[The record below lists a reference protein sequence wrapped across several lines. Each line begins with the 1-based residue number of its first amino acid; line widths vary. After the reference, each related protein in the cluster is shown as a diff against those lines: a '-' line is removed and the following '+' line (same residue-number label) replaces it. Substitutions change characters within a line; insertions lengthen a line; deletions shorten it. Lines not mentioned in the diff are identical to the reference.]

1 MKVHVEGK
9 GPVEM
14 QHLNLGDKV
23 LVANGAYETIYS
35 FGHISR
41 DTQSD
46 FLRLHTQS
54 SVLELSMD
62 HMVYLVNKPVP
73 IPADQVKVGDTLKV
87 FGGLDDSAED
97 GIVKKVTSLSR
108 KGLFSPLTVS
118 GTIVVNNIVA
128 STFTAISEDAE
139 YTPILKV
146 KGVETVSNQ
155 LIAHIWETPSRVLR
169 TVMGWKEESYVKGTY
184 SRWTYVGLR
193 LVKDILLPH
202 GVLGGLVACVVLLS
216 ISPLYAVEW
225 FVRSCFVVGSVRLA
239 MGSMVA
245 SLAVLGL
252 AFVAS
257 RRVQIMCKKVKQN

>member
-54 SVLELSMD
+54 SVLELSKD
-62 HMVYLVNKPVP
+62 HMVYVVDKPVP
-73 IPADQVKVGDTLKV
+73 IPADQVKAGDTLKV
-87 FGGLDDSAED
+87 FDGLDDSAED
-97 GIVKKVTSLSR
+97 GLVKKVTSLSR
-108 KGLFSPLTVS
+108 KGLFSPLTAS

-128 STFTAISEDAE
+128 STFTAISEDDEAE
-139 YTPILKV
+139 YTSTLKV
-146 KGVETVSNQ
+146 KGVEIVSNQ
-155 LIAHIWETPSRVLR
+155 MIAHIWETPSRVLR

-184 SRWTYVGLR
+184 SLWTFVGLR
-193 LVKDILLPH
+193 LAKDILLPH
-202 GVLGGLVACVVLLS
+202 GALGGLAVCAVVLS
-216 ISPLYAVEW
+216 ILPLYAIEW
-225 FVRSCFVVGSVRLA
+225 FVRSLVVMGSVGWM
-239 MGSMVA
+239 MGLMVA
-245 SLAVLGL
+245 GL
-252 AFVAS
+252 AFVGS
-257 RRVQIMCKKVKQN
+257 RRVQINMCKVKKY